1 MRAGWR
7 PWVRLFV
14 DDAKAAVGW
23 PMWTVDVKG
32 WRARRAAAGLRWW
45 QRDPVAAARRAAAWR
60 YYVAG
65 WADMGRVLR
74 PGWGRKEEEGKV
86 EEEEELEEGEVVTE
100 DRRRGGRRR
109 GQVAEQEEAPIAG
122 LARAL
127 DGRGPS
133 LGVDGVKQ
141 MVAERVGVFR
151 DATGAFMRAYYEA
164 LRETEDVAAG
174 GAPRP

>member
-23 PMWTVDVKG
+23 PMWSVDVKR

-74 PGWGRKEEEGKV
+74 PPGWGRKEAEEGKV
-86 EEEEELEEGEVVTE
+86 EEEALEEEE
-100 DRRRGGRRR
+100 DRRGGRRR
-109 GQVAEQEEAPIAG
+109 GQVAEEEEAPIAG

-151 DATGAFMRAYYEA
+151 EATGAFMRAYYEA
-164 LRETEDVAAG
+164 LRETEDGAAG
-174 GAPRP
+174 GAPRPP